1 MMIPGQ
7 NTRHGHQGKTVI
19 FRQKTT
25 VRTKLRDSD
34 MYSNRNKAGRASDIW
49 KENKGVHAM
58 VVQRTGHRQWGETVL
73 LRKKQD
79 RDNVDRQ

>member
-1 MMIPGQ
+1 MIPGQ
-7 NTRHGHQGKTVI
+7 NTRHGHHGKTVI

-49 KENKGVHAM
+49 KENKGV
-58 VVQRTGHRQWGETVL
+58 VVQRTGHRQCGETVL
-73 LRKKQD
+73 LREKQD